1 MSPLKSFGI
10 KTLSNPI
17 VSTLHWST
25 NDILSFSNFLQKKF
39 PGLTKKFLHFFFT
52 TLEVVIWKSRVAKA
66 VDLFNKGEKIFR
78 QARKLTEFYFWA
90 NVMLRQSHVWASRV
104 TPAQKSQGLR
114 VFFSK
119 TFQGLHFLFSGSL
132 IWSIYIWA
140 ICPWNKFD
148 DKGQCDCVIDI
159 KWLW

>member
-1 MSPLKSFGI
+1 MWPTLFDIAVLLYSITLHFSPKFVSLANDSNIYQPNEFHRRLKISPLKIFGI

-17 VSTLHWST
+17 VSTLHWSK
-25 NDILSFSNFLQKKF
+25 NNILSFSNFLQKKF

-90 NVMLRQSHVWASRV
+90 NVMLRQPHVWASSASP
-104 TPAQKSQGLR
+104 TQKLQGLR
-114 VFFSK
+114 V
-119 TFQGLHFLFSGSL
+119 
-132 IWSIYIWA
+132 
-140 ICPWNKFD
+140 
-148 DKGQCDCVIDI
+148 V
-159 KWLW
+159 